1 MLETFDTRDWVEN
14 FRMKRETLNYLCDKL
29 SPSIIRQDTQ
39 FRTAIS
45 VEQRVA
51 ITVWCLA
58 TPCAYRTVAH
68 LFGVARSTVCEIV
81 QDTCRAIVRIL
92 LETYI

>member
-1 MLETFDTRDWVEN
+1 MLETFDTHDWVEN

-29 SPSIIRQDTQ
+29 SPSIIWQDTQ

-51 ITVWCLA
+51 IFYEKSC
-58 TPCAYRTVAH
+58 
-68 LFGVARSTVCEIV
+68 
-81 QDTCRAIVRIL
+81 
-92 LETYI
+92 

>member
-14 FRMKRETLNYLCDKL
+14 FRMRRETFSYLCDKL
-29 SPSIIRQDTQ
+29 CPSIVRQDTQ
-39 FRTAIS
+39 FRIAVS

-58 TPCAYRTVAH
+58 TPCEYRTVAH

-81 QDTCRAIVRIL
+81 QDTC
-92 LETYI
+92 